1 MDPRSNVQS
10 KPIHHLHHHHQHLEH
25 RSSQSHHQMAF
36 PMPSET
42 TQSLPPSVQCSPI
55 FVEYQLMKEFV
66 LFQKQNL
73 SHVYLIPS
81 YGSAFDWFGIMFI
94 HGGLYAGKCLRFTV
108 HISPSYPNCDVPR
121 IVFDPIPTH
130 PLVDVNNG
138 ELDTSFLYPKW
149 NSTNNF
155 IFEII
160 AQAKHMFEINEIF
173 DLRKFV
179 HIDRKLGFNSTE
191 QLRLTIAKE
200 MANFNDK
207 VIQKEGHDKHFI
219 RFDEPDNP
227 SIIDKLRDKLING
240 KISTTN
246 GNEFILDNH
255 RSNPY
260 AGGNGYG
267 SPSISGLS
275 WTKKIMFK

>member
-1 MDPRSNVQS
+1 
-10 KPIHHLHHHHQHLEH
+10 
-25 RSSQSHHQMAF
+25 
-36 PMPSET
+36 
-42 TQSLPPSVQCSPI
+42 
-55 FVEYQLMKEFV
+55 
-66 LFQKQNL
+66 
-73 SHVYLIPS
+73 
-81 YGSAFDWFGIMFI
+81 
-94 HGGLYAGKCLRFTV
+94 
-108 HISPSYPNCDVPR
+108 
-121 IVFDPIPTH
+121 
-130 PLVDVNNG
+130 
-138 ELDTSFLYPKW
+138 
-149 NSTNNF
+149 
-155 IFEII
+155 
-160 AQAKHMFEINEIF
+160 MFEINEIF

-191 QLRLTIAKE
+191 QLRLNIAKE